1 MKRILVT
8 GAKGFVGN
16 HLCGVLADKGYA
28 VRAAVRAAA
37 STSNNNSRRVA
48 ISCEG
53 AAEVVFVRDLADQDG
68 WVTALSDIDTVVHLA
83 ARVHVMREN
92 CSDALDEFRRINRDA
107 TERLARQAAVAGVR
121 RFVYLSTV
129 KVNGEQTFD
138 KPFRETDP
146 PHPEDAYSISKWEA
160 EQALKRVSEESGL
173 EVAVVRPP
181 LVYGPGVK
189 GNFLTLLRL
198 VRTGLPLPFASIN
211 NRRSFV
217 SFDNIVDLIAT
228 CVEHPGASGEVFLAA
243 DGEDLSTPDLIRRIA
258 RSMGKRNPLFP
269 FPPSLLRAAS
279 HLVRKRPVCDR
290 LCGSLTVDAGKA
302 KNLLGWKPVA
312 SVDDSI
318 DQMVR
323 WFMALRSA
331 KSGALARLGR

>member
-1 MKRILVT
+1 MP
-8 GAKGFVGN
+8 
-16 HLCGVLADKGYA
+16 
-28 VRAAVRAAA
+28 
-37 STSNNNSRRVA
+37 
-48 ISCEG
+48 
-53 AAEVVFVRDLADQDG
+53 FVRDLADQDG
-68 WVTALSDIDTVVHLA
+68 WTTALSDVDTVVHLA

-138 KPFRETDP
+138 KPFREADP
-146 PHPEDAYSISKWEA
+146 SHPEDAYAISKWEA
-160 EQALKRVSEESGL
+160 EQALKRVSDESGL
-173 EVAVVRPP
+173 DVAVVRPP

-189 GNFLTLLRL
+189 GNFLSLLRV
-198 VRTGLPLPFASIN
+198 VRAGLPLPFASIN

-217 SFDNIVDLIAT
+217 SLDNLVDLIAT

-243 DGEDLSTPDLIRRIA
+243 DGEDLSTADLVRRIA
-258 RSMGKRNPLFP
+258 RSMGKRDPLFP